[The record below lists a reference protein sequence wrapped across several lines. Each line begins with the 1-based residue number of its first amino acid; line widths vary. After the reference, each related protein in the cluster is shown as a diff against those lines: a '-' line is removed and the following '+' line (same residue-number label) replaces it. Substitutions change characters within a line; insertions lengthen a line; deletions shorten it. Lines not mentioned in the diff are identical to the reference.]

1 MKIDD
6 RFEKPPIIIGGC
18 GRSGTSLLLSVLS
31 ARPNIFAIP
40 HETKA
45 FCPSAYSKNVNLN
58 APLKLARVAEI
69 LRAADI
75 KKGVARW
82 CEKTPKN
89 VLFIGR
95 ILAALDEDVRF
106 INIVRDGRD
115 VITSRHPKSHDQFY
129 VGAERWITDVRA
141 GLPFE
146 THRQVLVIRYEDLV
160 LKFQETLERICGFIE
175 ETVDERLLDW
185 HSHTTIRHHPAWF
198 DDVKQVHGHS
208 IGRWQ
213 RPEYRDLVSRMM
225 SDRDA
230 ISLLKHYGY
239 VSSDTKAVGAW
250 KPRAV
255 VRRCGRRIPANLKR
269 AFERC
274 FSFATE
280 SGEAKRST

>member
-40 HETKA
+40 HETEA

-58 APLKLARVAEI
+58 APLELARVAEI
-69 LRAADI
+69 LRVADI

-115 VITSRHPKSHDQFY
+115 VITSRHPRSRDRLY
-129 VGAERWITDVRA
+129 VGAERWITDVRG

-160 LKFQETLERICGFIE
+160 LKFQETLEMICEFLE
-175 ETVDERLLDW
+175 ETVDEQLLDW
-185 HSHTTIRHHPAWF
+185 HSHTTIRNHPAWF

-255 VRRCGRRIPANLKR
+255 VRRYRRRIPANLKR
-269 AFERC
+269 AFKRC
-274 FSFATE
+274 VSFATE
-280 SGEAKRST
+280 SLEAKRST